1 MDYETELVR
10 HNIRVLRD
18 RVKVYREYRSLMNQL
33 DQVPYV
39 LVGLGICVIALLFV

>member
-18 RVKVYREYRSLMNQL
+18 RVKVYREYRSLMKQL

-39 LVGLGICVIALLFV
+39 LMAVAICMIALQFI

>member
-10 HNIRVLRD
+10 HNIRVLRE
-18 RVKVYREYRSLMNQL
+18 RFKTYREYRSLMRQL

-39 LVGLGICVIALLFV
+39 IVIVGICMLALQFF